1 MARIR
6 INKDRC
12 KGCYLCIVNC
22 PNSLIKIENELNVK
36 GVRPAVFSGG
46 KPARLMSKAGRSGGP
61 ARLMSKAGRSG
72 GPARLM
78 SKAGRS
84 GGCTGCTMCALI
96 CPEFI
101 IEVYK

>member
-1 MARIR
+1 MAKIR

-22 PNSLIKIENELNVK
+22 PNSLIKIEDELNAK
-36 GVRPAVFSGG
+36 GVKPAVFSGG
-46 KPARLMSKAGRSGGP
+46 K
-61 ARLMSKAGRSG
+61 
-72 GPARLM
+72 
-78 SKAGRS
+78 
-84 GGCTGCTMCALI
+84 CTGCAMCALI